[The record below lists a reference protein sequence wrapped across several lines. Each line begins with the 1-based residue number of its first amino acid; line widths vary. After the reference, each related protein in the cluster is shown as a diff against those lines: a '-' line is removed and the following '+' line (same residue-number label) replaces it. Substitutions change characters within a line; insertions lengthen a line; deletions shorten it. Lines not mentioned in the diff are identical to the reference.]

1 MAVEDLG
8 ELFDVELLEDATTSR
23 PSAGC
28 WPRRSAGCRSR
39 ARRVTVDGL
48 KLTAESTGGRRNRI
62 DTVLVHRERARDG
75 NRSRTP
81 AEQPVER

>member
-8 ELFDVELLEDATTSR
+8 ALFDMPIEDAGDVETV
-23 PSAGC
+23 G
-28 WPRRSAGCRSR
+28 GLL
-39 ARRVTVDGL
+39 ARELGRVPIPGASVKVDGL
-48 KLTAESTGGRRNRI
+48 KLTAETTGGRRNRI